1 MKQRK
6 SDILWKVIIEEI
18 FADLLRFLFPD
29 ADQVYDMERG
39 FEYLDKELAEM
50 HPQPDE
56 EKDTRFADKLV
67 KVFHRDGEEEWV
79 LLHIEIQGD
88 TSKRLEFSQR
98 MYEYFYRI
106 RDRHRKPVSAVAIFT
121 GQNGKDMPDLYTY
134 EYRGTRLTYKYPT
147 LSILDFSDEELD
159 KSNNPFAQVVA
170 AAKLR
175 LLEGKIPDEDLL
187 ELKLL
192 AVDKLQE
199 KGFDKAK
206 IKAIFI
212 FLRNYVLFEKPEMYR
227 KFDQRIRSNHKY
239 VVMNMVEY
247 LRQEAKEE
255 GLEEGRTEG
264 RTEGLA
270 SAVNNMM
277 ATTEFSD
284 EMIASLIG
292 VSVDFVKKIREEKKK

>member
-6 SDILWKVIIEEI
+6 SDILWKVIIEEV

-56 EKDTRFADKLV
+56 KKDTRFADKLV

-88 TSKRLEFSQR
+88 TSERLEFPER

-106 RDRHRKPVSAVAIFT
+106 RDRYRKPVSAVAIFT
-121 GQNGKDMPDLYTY
+121 GQDGKDMPCCYTY
-134 EYRGTRLTYKYPT
+134 EYRGTQLTYKYPT

-159 KSNNPFAQVVA
+159 KSANPFAQVVL
-170 AAKLR
+170 AAKTS
-175 LLEGKIPDEDLL
+175 LLEHKIPEDDLL

-192 AVDKLQE
+192 IANRLLK
-199 KGFDKAK
+199 KGFGKVK
-206 IKAIFI
+206 TLAILN
-212 FLRNYVLFEKPEMYR
+212 FLRNYVLFDNPEMNR
-227 KFDQRIRSNHKY
+227 KFDQQLKLDKTYSL
-239 VVMNMVEY
+239 MNTVEY
-247 LRQEAKEE
+247 IRMEAKEE
-255 GLEEGRTEG
+255 TQNIVIKNLIT
-264 RTEGLA
+264 
-270 SAVNNMM
+270 
-277 ATTEFSD
+277 TTELSD
-284 EMIASLIG
+284 EKIASVVNVPLAY
-292 VSVDFVKKIREEKKK
+292 VKEIREENK